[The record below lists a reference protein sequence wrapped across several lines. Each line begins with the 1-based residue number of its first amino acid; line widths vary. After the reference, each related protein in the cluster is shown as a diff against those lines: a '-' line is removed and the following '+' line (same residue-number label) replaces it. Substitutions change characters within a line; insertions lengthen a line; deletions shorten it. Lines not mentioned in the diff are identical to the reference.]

1 MTHYNNLNVELS
13 NLQLNKLNSGIRKGT
28 EVTLKISSNVI
39 SNFNYESTIPDKFLL
54 TNAQVS
60 KLCKAFANSSSAN
73 MKLSKT

>member
-39 SNFNYESTIPDKFLL
+39 SNFNDESTIPDKFLL
-54 TNAQVS
+54 TNAQVL

>member
-39 SNFNYESTIPDKFLL
+39 CNFNDESTIPDKFLL